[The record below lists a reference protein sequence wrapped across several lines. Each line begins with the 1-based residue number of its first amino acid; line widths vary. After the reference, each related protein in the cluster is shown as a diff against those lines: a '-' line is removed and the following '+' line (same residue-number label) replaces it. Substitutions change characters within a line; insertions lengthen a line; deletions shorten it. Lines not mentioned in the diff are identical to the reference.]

1 MAHPPRGSWEIQER
15 RETLERERQT
25 LETLA
30 DSLSTQLQLLREE
43 HRQLAVAAE
52 EEANRVS
59 AEKTQGLGA
68 VESRGSQTSPP
79 ASPPQRSEATPT
91 SPPLLDSASSPPCD
105 PEAVARAEAAAA
117 EAMEK
122 LAGATGVLPMCL
134 RHDGPN
140 YSEWHEGGIF

>member
-1 MAHPPRGSWEIQER
+1 MAHPPRGSWEMQER

-79 ASPPQRSEATPT
+79 ASPPQRSEAAPT
-91 SPPLLDSASSPPCD
+91 SPDSASSPPCD

-134 RHDGPN
+134 RNDGLN